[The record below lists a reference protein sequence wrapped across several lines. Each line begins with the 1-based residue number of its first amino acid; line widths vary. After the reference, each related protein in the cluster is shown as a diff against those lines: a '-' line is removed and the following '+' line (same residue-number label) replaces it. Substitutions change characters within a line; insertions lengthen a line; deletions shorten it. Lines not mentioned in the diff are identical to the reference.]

1 MPKLR
6 DVLAHELGSDPA
18 SWSVPAALLDD
29 NVVGVFLATG
39 SPCDSHAGAFLAWPG
54 AESDVTRWF
63 RLAAGSAVG
72 IRTKDGAPLGT
83 AVSEQESAA

>member
-6 DVLAHELGSDPA
+6 DVLAHELGQDPV

-29 NVVGVFLATG
+29 DVVGVFLATG
-39 SPCDSHAGAFLAWPG
+39 SPCDSHAGAFQAWPG
-54 AESDVTRWF
+54 AEGDVTRWF

-72 IRTKDGAPLGT
+72 IRIKDGAPLGA
-83 AVSEQESAA
+83 AVSLQEGGA